1 MTFAVLVVVLIV
13 AAVSVT
19 MAHRAS
25 ERSRNSVKVAEGR
38 FLLAFSG
45 LLAKMAMADG
55 IVSADEVET
64 VEKMFADMG
73 LSRAEHAMCVGNFI
87 LMQREGGDAKVLAG
101 ELASSFNHVA
111 CRFLYGL
118 VLRVALADWRIAD
131 EEEKFLKEVG
141 GELGLSEEERAEFR
155 QGNAPA
161 FDGRALEAAGVP
173 AAVARLGLARG
184 GIKDAGL
191 GIWDR

>member
-1 MTFAVLVVVLIV
+1 MTLAILLVALGVAAAFAVGAQR
-13 AAVSVT
+13 AAE
-19 MAHRAS
+19 RAR
-25 ERSRNSVKVAEGR
+25 RSGRLADGR

-55 IVSADEVET
+55 TVSADEVET

-73 LSRAEHAMCVGNFI
+73 LSRAEHALCVGNFA
-87 LMQREGGDAKVLAG
+87 LVQREDGDAKALAR
-101 ELASSFNHVA
+101 ELAAAFNHVA

-131 EEEKFLKEVG
+131 EEEKLLKEI
-141 GELGLSEEERAEFR
+141 GEGLGLDDEERAEFR
-155 QGNAPA
+155 RGAVPS
-161 FDGRALEAAGVP
+161 FDGEALVDAGVP
-173 AAVARLGLARG
+173 AVLARLGGRG
-184 GIKDAGL
+184 DIKDAGL

>member
-1 MTFAVLVVVLIV
+1 MTVAILMVVLVV
-13 AAVSVT
+13 AAVSAT
-19 MAHRAS
+19 RAHRAAARAKSS
-25 ERSRNSVKVAEGR
+25 ERVAEGK

-55 IVSADEVET
+55 TVSADEVET

-73 LSRAEHAMCVGNFI
+73 LSRAEHAMCVGNFV
-87 LMQREGGDAKVLAG
+87 LVQREGGDARAMAR
-101 ELASSFNHVA
+101 EMAARFNHVA
-111 CRFLYGL
+111 CMFLYGL
-118 VLRVALADWRIAD
+118 VLRVALADWRISS
-131 EEEKFLKEVG
+131 EEETLLKDVG

-155 QGNAPA
+155 QGKAPA
-161 FDGRALEAAGVP
+161 FDRQALEAAGVP
-173 AAVARLGLARG
+173 AAVVRLGAQG

>member
-1 MTFAVLVVVLIV
+1 MAYCILIGLLLLAGAVVRLWYVERM
-13 AAVSVT
+13 SR
-19 MAHRAS
+19 RANRLS
-25 ERSRNSVKVAEGR
+25 EGG

-55 IVSADEVET
+55 VVSADEIET

-73 LSRAEHAMCVGNFI
+73 LSQAERALCVGNFV
-87 LMQREGGDAKVLAG
+87 LVQREGGDAKALARELAG
-101 ELASSFNHVA
+101 SFNHVA

-131 EEEKFLKEVG
+131 EEERMLKEVG
-141 GELGLSEEERAEFR
+141 GELGLGEEERAEFR
-155 QGNAPA
+155 RGAMPA
-161 FDGRALEAAGVP
+161 FDREALEDAGVP
-173 AAVARLGLARG
+173 AEVVRLGMTG